1 MASSLA
7 NFFREPYD
15 VCIQNSMAMTQHTE
29 RDLRLIASPKGWAVL
44 GLILALLLLLPQFLP
59 AYAYPVA
66 LFMVYSLVAI
76 GLNILVGFTG
86 QISLGHAGFF
96 ALGAYTAAKFAPI
109 ISFPAALVLTVL
121 VCAAV
126 GFLVGIPALKL
137 HGPYL
142 AIATIGFGLAVQQF
156 FANSPTEWFGGHSGL
171 IVEKRALFGELFAR
185 DRGYYYIVLLVTLLL
200 VLMAF
205 NLARSHV
212 GRAFIAIRD
221 AELAA
226 QISGVN
232 VERLKTLA
240 FAISAVYAGVGGALF
255 APLLGIVSPES
266 FGLLLSVQFLSM
278 IVIGGIGTIVGGILG
293 AGLVT
298 ALQDQ
303 LSQAANWSG
312 LLYGLVV
319 ILVMLFEAQ
328 GLYGRWLKIRRNWK
342 TS

>member
-1 MASSLA
+1 MGLEKRHVQDFGLVSSL
-7 NFFREPYD
+7 
-15 VCIQNSMAMTQHTE
+15 Q
-29 RDLRLIASPKGWAVL
+29 GWVVL
-44 GLILALLLLLPQFLP
+44 GVLLGLLLLVPQFLP

-96 ALGAYTAAKFAPI
+96 AIGAYLVAKLASV
-109 ISFPAALVLTVL
+109 ISFPVTLVLVVL

-126 GFLVGIPALKL
+126 GYLVGIPALRL
-137 HGPYL
+137 EGPYL
-142 AIATIGFGLAVQQF
+142 AIATSGFGLAVQQF
-156 FANSPTEWFGGHSGL
+156 FANTPAEWFGGHSGL
-171 IVEKRALFGELFAR
+171 ILEKRVLFGDWFAK
-185 DRGYYYIVLLVTLLL
+185 DRTYYYIVLLIALLM
-200 VLMAF
+200 VFMAF
-205 NLARSHV
+205 NLARSHI
-212 GRAFIAIRD
+212 GRAFVAVRD
-221 AELAA
+221 APLAA
-226 QISGVN
+226 QTSGVN
-232 VERLKTLA
+232 VATMKTLA
-240 FAISAVYAGVGGALF
+240 FAISAVYAGIGGALF

-278 IVIGGIGTIVGGILG
+278 IVIGGIGTIAGGILG

-319 ILVMLFEAQ
+319 LLMMLFEAQ
-328 GLYGRWLKIRRNWK
+328 GLYGRWLKIRRSWK
-342 TS
+342 AWRAS